1 MLMYLGIGVMII
13 AISAALVKEID
24 MTNLM
29 RECNIDGKTLSII
42 VVIALIIC
50 GLAWPLVLIWLIV
63 KILREQN
70 E

>member
-1 MLMYLGIGVMII
+1 MYLGIGVMII

-24 MTNLM
+24 KTNLM
-29 RECNIDGKTLSII
+29 REYNIDGKTLSII

-63 KILREQN
+63 KVVN
-70 E
+70 ENNT